1 MIQEETALSQNN
13 PIKDGLSWD
22 KVLVLQSSK
31 ESQPVK
37 VRDANERIIKWV
49 VKEVINTTLDLV
61 IVNRNSDCSNCAFK
75 KYTDTHLSYIYVYKI
90 RIYIHHIF
98 SLSFRFFPFS
108 LPHYIE

>member
-1 MIQEETALSQNN
+1 MDYRGI
-13 PIKDGLSWD
+13 

-61 IVNRNSDCSNCAFK
+61 IVNRNSDCSNWAFK

-90 RIYIHHIF
+90 PIYIHRIF
-98 SLSFRFFPFS
+98 SLSFRFFPCP